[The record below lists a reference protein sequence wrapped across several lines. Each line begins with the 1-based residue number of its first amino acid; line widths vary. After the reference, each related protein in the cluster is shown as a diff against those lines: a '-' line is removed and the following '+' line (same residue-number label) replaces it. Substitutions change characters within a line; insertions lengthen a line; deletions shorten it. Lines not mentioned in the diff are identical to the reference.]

1 MIKKGQQSRMKIT
14 KLKKRNGLLDV
25 NLAWRKLA
33 KVEIEQKLKETVKRL
48 KITKENNSKLHTII
62 FEIDRQGEEL

>member
-1 MIKKGQQSRMKIT
+1 LIKKGQQSKMKIT

-48 KITKENNSKLHTII
+48 KITQNYIL
-62 FEIDRQGEEL
+62 

>member
-1 MIKKGQQSRMKIT
+1 MIKKGQQSKMKIT
-14 KLKKRNGLLDV
+14 KLKKRIGLLDV

-62 FEIDRQGEEL
+62 FEIVRQGEEL